1 MKRFFPILAGVLLLA
16 AGCSSAPKLSPT
28 LPENY
33 EIRLAVTDFYE
44 QSRTYEA
51 VISENDGF
59 IFCYADDPELS
70 AAFRKREDGYF
81 ESYRYENGKY
91 LNTYTEFLEQ
101 NREAIEK
108 GDISEEAIRE
118 NILTEKAKA
127 EIMRQDYLRMLT
139 CFSGCAGH
147 LKKVGTDT
155 VAGRPCTVY
164 RLKREDMG
172 NLKNLFFDA
181 LYTIDDEYH
190 LCLKYEIEGDTDRG
204 KNFVCTSF
212 ITENVEISAL
222 S

>member
-1 MKRFFPILAGVLLLA
+1 MKRFFPILASVLLLT

-28 LPENY
+28 LPESY
-33 EIRLAVTDFYE
+33 EIRLEVTDFYE

-59 IFCYADDPELS
+59 IFCFADDPELS
-70 AAFRKREDGYF
+70 AAFQKREDGYF

-108 GDISEEAIRE
+108 GEISEQAIRE

-212 ITENVEISAL
+212 ITENVKISAL